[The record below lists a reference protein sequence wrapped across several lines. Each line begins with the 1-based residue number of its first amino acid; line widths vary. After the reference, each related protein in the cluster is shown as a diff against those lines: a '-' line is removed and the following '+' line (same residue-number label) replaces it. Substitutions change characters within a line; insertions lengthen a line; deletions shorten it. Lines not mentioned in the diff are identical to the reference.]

1 MNIEL
6 KDRNKALLKLYSER
20 TAEFLLEELM
30 QLNFPYNLEF
40 RLETD
45 NMSDVRDMKL
55 KSVVKVIDH
64 TNNVSFSIGI
74 NHVEPYKPNSI
85 VIPPSIDDN
94 ELIQAC
100 IYVSERYCGNYT
112 SREYLSS
119 EENRKRREEVESKT
133 PYTYLKRHFQ
143 YKWAYS
149 SNIIGDN
156 CYLFCRCAYVLQY
169 GELAKLLALRV
180 QEIMQEFE
188 NERQEGL
195 KQLQKDLLYKLAV
208 KTGDASIL
216 LNNN

>member
-1 MNIEL
+1 MSIEL
-6 KDRNKALLKLYSER
+6 RKRNKELLKLYSER
-20 TAEFLLEELM
+20 TAEFLLEELN
-30 QLNFPYNLEF
+30 QLKFPYNLEF

-55 KSVVKVIDH
+55 KSVVKIIDH
-64 TNNVSFSIGI
+64 TNNVNFSIGI
-74 NHVEPYKPNSI
+74 NHVEPFKPNSV
-85 VIPPSIDDN
+85 VIPPSVDDN

-100 IYVSERYCGNYT
+100 IYVNERYSGNYIG
-112 SREYLSS
+112 RDYLSDD
-119 EENRKRREEVESKT
+119 ENRTRMRNVESNT

-143 YKWAYS
+143 HKWAYS

-188 NERQEGL
+188 KERQEGIE
-195 KQLQKDLLYKLAV
+195 QLQKDLLYNLAV

-216 LNNN
+216 SNNL